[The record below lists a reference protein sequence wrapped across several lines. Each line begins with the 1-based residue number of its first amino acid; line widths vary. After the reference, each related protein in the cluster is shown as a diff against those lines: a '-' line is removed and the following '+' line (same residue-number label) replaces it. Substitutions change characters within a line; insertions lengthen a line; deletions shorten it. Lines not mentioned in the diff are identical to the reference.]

1 MSTFDTPE
9 ENSENNEPWIY
20 GEPGDEDWK
29 ARIFFDAVTPVAV
42 QLEKLIPWFE
52 ASNGMWTYVHRQED
66 GALDYIEFSEKPEED
81 PPEPERI
88 WYPIQTF
95 RLNGGS
101 SRPTTPRRPS

>member
-20 GEPGDEDWK
+20 GEPGSENWA
-29 ARIFFDAVTPVAV
+29 ARIYFDAVTPVAV
-42 QLEKLIPWFE
+42 QLEKIIPWFE
-52 ASNGMWTYVHRQED
+52 ASNGMWACAYYQKD
-66 GALDYIEFSEKPEED
+66 GALDCIEFSEKPEED

-88 WYPIQTF
+88 WHAYEKIRF
-95 RLNGGS
+95 NGGS